1 MGDSDSNFVSG
12 IVLEVTKGTKYAQ
25 ICTDL
30 VEWVTRRELKVTHK
44 PKELVRRVR
53 NKLHQ
58 VASAYFEN
66 RFHTPS
72 GLKKLKFVPRNLS
85 SLQVKEF
92 CRRALGFHSSTSERL
107 DYLDE
112 FYSAVIAKVGEIHS
126 IYDFACGLNPLA
138 LPWMRLNPNVEYS
151 GCDVFV
157 DQVAFLNRFLA
168 HERIQGHIETIN
180 LASQIPNNKSTLLY
194 FLRRFPA
201 LSNWIRPSTPGCSV
215 RSTLLSW
222 SCRSQLQV

>member
-72 GLKKLKFVPRNLS
+72 GLKKLKF
-85 SLQVKEF
+85 
-92 CRRALGFHSSTSERL
+92 
-107 DYLDE
+107 
-112 FYSAVIAKVGEIHS
+112 
-126 IYDFACGLNPLA
+126 
-138 LPWMRLNPNVEYS
+138 
-151 GCDVFV
+151 
-157 DQVAFLNRFLA
+157 FLA
-168 HERIQGHIETIN
+168 I
-180 LASQIPNNKSTLLY
+180 
-194 FLRRFPA
+194 
-201 LSNWIRPSTPGCSV
+201 
-215 RSTLLSW
+215 
-222 SCRSQLQV
+222 